1 MTHNG
6 KLFIETVGCQMNVL
20 DSELVVA
27 ALRNQ
32 GYTLTHQIGEADTIL
47 FNTCSVR
54 EHAEQKIYSQLGR
67 LKYSKRTRPNQ
78 VIGVIGCMAQKDQ
91 EKIFQRAPHVDIIVG
106 TGQLGEIPRLV
117 DEARKERKRAVAIS
131 LDRKDGSR
139 SEVAQSFESYDP
151 LRDPEMRPSPWQA
164 YTRIMF
170 GCDKFCTYC
179 VVPMTRGPE
188 QSRPVADIKR
198 EVESLALQGVREVT
212 LLGQTVNSYKHTAD
226 GKQSRMADLL
236 AAIHDT
242 PGIQRIKF
250 VTNFPKDMTDDL
262 LLAMRD
268 LPKVSRYLHVPLQ
281 HGDNEILKRMKRG
294 YTVEEY
300 RDMMHRIWATLPDCS
315 VSSDF
320 IVGFCGE
327 TEEQFQTCC
336 DSVREFRFKNSFIF
350 KYSARPGTK
359 ADELWQ
365 DDIPEDVKRR
375 RNNELLAIQTAICE
389 ETNAEF
395 IGRHVEVLVE
405 GPSKWTHKEISRTD
419 GQKAEDANL
428 NYPMPGVVEVSPNT
442 MIDRRGA
449 DTSSSTFGS
458 LRHDHDHDHD
468 GCGTCS
474 PDEMV
479 QLDLGERPNLRESYN
494 INTNNGNE
502 PESIVATDLNASR
515 GGPSVSHQP
524 PAGPIQLVGRTSCD
538 RIVVFEGNPRLAGSF
553 AKIEI
558 TDCTQTT
565 LLGEIVTRQIQHGSS
580 LELPILVSSPR

>member
-1 MTHNG
+1 MPHNG

-32 GYTLTHQIGEADTIL
+32 GYTLTDQIGEADTVL

-54 EHAEQKIYSQLGR
+54 EHAEQKIYSSLGR
-67 LKYSKRTRPNQ
+67 IKYSKRNRPEQ

-117 DEARKERKRAVAIS
+117 DEARRDRKKTVAVS
-131 LDRKDGSR
+131 LDRKEGSR

-188 QSRPVADIKR
+188 QSRPVADIVR
-198 EVESLALQGVREVT
+198 EVQSLANQGVREVT

-226 GKQSRMADLL
+226 GQLSRMADLL

-250 VTNFPKDMTDDL
+250 VTNFPKDMGDDL
-262 LLAMRD
+262 LQAMRD

-281 HGDNEILKRMKRG
+281 HGDNEVLKRMKRG

-327 TEEQFQTCC
+327 TEEQFQKSV
-336 DSVREFRFKNSFIF
+336 DAVREFRFKNSFIF

-359 ADELWQ
+359 ADELWA
-365 DDIPEDVKRR
+365 DDVPEDVKRR
-375 RNNELLAIQTAICE
+375 RNNELLEVQNMICE

-395 IGRHVEVLVE
+395 IGRRVEVLVE
-405 GPSKWTHKEISRTD
+405 GPSKWTNKGLTRND
-419 GQKAEDANL
+419 GRAAEDANL
-428 NYPMPGVVEVSPNT
+428 AYPMPGVVPTEDQRAPGVS
-442 MIDRRGA
+442 RGVP
-449 DTSSSTFGS
+449 TENRT
-458 LRHDHDHDHD
+458 LEPHEHDHDHDD
-468 GCGTCS
+468 CGSCNTDIVQITVPSDAALNTPAHAGGS
-474 PDEMV
+474 P
-479 QLDLGERPNLRESYN
+479 S
-494 INTNNGNE
+494 T
-502 PESIVATDLNASR
+502 
-515 GGPSVSHQP
+515 
-524 PAGPIQLVGRTSCD
+524 GPIQLVGRTTCD
-538 RIVVFEGNPRLAGSF
+538 RIVVFEGNPRLAGTF
-553 AKIEI
+553 AKIEV

-565 LLGEIVTRQIQHGSS
+565 LLGEIVTQEVQHGSFPG
-580 LELPILVSSPR
+580 LPILV

>member
-1 MTHNG
+1 MHNG

-32 GYTLTHQIGEADTIL
+32 GYTLTDQIGEADTVL

-54 EHAEQKIYSQLGR
+54 EHAEQKIYSSLGR
-67 LKYSKRTRPNQ
+67 IKFSKRSRPEQ

-117 DEARKERKRAVAIS
+117 DEARATRKKTVAVS
-131 LDRKDGSR
+131 LDRKEGSR

-188 QSRPVADIKR
+188 QSRPVADIVR
-198 EVESLALQGVREVT
+198 EVQSLANQGVREVT

-226 GKQSRMADLL
+226 GKLSRMADLL

-250 VTNFPKDMTDDL
+250 VTNFPKDMGDDL
-262 LLAMRD
+262 LQAMHD

-281 HGDNEILKRMKRG
+281 HGDNEVLKRMKRG
-294 YTVEEY
+294 YTVEDY
-300 RDMMHRIWATLPDCS
+300 RDMMHRIWETLPDCS

-327 TEEQFQTCC
+327 TEEQFQRSV
-336 DSVREFRFKNSFIF
+336 DAVREFRFKNSFIF

-359 ADELWQ
+359 ADELWA
-365 DDIPEDVKRR
+365 DDIPEDIKRR
-375 RNNELLAIQTAICE
+375 RNNELLEVQNMICE

-395 IGRHVEVLVE
+395 IGRRVEVLVE
-405 GPSKWTHKEISRTD
+405 GPSKWTNKGLTRND
-419 GQKAEDANL
+419 GRAAEDANL
-428 NYPMPGVVEVSPNT
+428 AYPMPGVVGERRETRDEREEPAGEPGGVSP
-442 MIDRRGA
+442 R
-449 DTSSSTFGS
+449 S
-458 LRHDHDHDHD
+458 HDHDDPSGSHLSPLVSPLSEDD
-468 GCGTCS
+468 CGSCNT
-474 PDEMV
+474 DAIV
-479 QLDLGERPNLRESYN
+479 QLDLPLQIQSQALQSGS
-494 INTNNGNE
+494 
-502 PESIVATDLNASR
+502 DLSSLTS
-515 GGPSVSHQP
+515 PLSS
-524 PAGPIQLVGRTSCD
+524 GPIQLVGRTSCD
-538 RIVVFEGNPRLAGSF
+538 RIVVFEGNPRLAGTF
-553 AKIEI
+553 AKIEVI
-558 TDCTQTT
+558 DCTQTT
-565 LLGEIVTRQIQHGSS
+565 LLGEIVTQAVQHGSFPG
-580 LELPILVSSPR
+580 LPILV

>member
-1 MTHNG
+1 MPHNG

-32 GYTLTHQIGEADTIL
+32 GYTLTDQIGEADTIL

-54 EHAEQKIYSQLGR
+54 EHAEQKIYSSLGR
-67 LKYSKRTRPNQ
+67 IKYSKRKRPEQ

-91 EKIFQRAPHVDIIVG
+91 DKIFQRAPHVDIIVG

-117 DEARKERKRAVAIS
+117 DEARATRKRTVAVS
-131 LDRKDGSR
+131 LDRKEGSR

-188 QSRPVADIKR
+188 QSRPVADIVR
-198 EVESLALQGVREVT
+198 EVQSLANQGVREVT

-226 GKQSRMADLL
+226 GQLSRMADLL

-250 VTNFPKDMTDDL
+250 VTNFPKDMGDDL
-262 LLAMRD
+262 LQAMRD

-281 HGDNEILKRMKRG
+281 HGDNEVLKRMKRG

-327 TEEQFQTCC
+327 TEEQFQKSV
-336 DSVREFRFKNSFIF
+336 DAVREFRFKNSFIF

-359 ADELWQ
+359 ADDLWK

-375 RNNELLAIQTAICE
+375 RNNELLEVQNMICE

-395 IGRHVEVLVE
+395 IGR
-405 GPSKWTHKEISRTD
+405 R
-419 GQKAEDANL
+419 
-428 NYPMPGVVEVSPNT
+428 
-442 MIDRRGA
+442 
-449 DTSSSTFGS
+449 
-458 LRHDHDHDHD
+458 
-468 GCGTCS
+468 
-474 PDEMV
+474 
-479 QLDLGERPNLRESYN
+479 
-494 INTNNGNE
+494 
-502 PESIVATDLNASR
+502 
-515 GGPSVSHQP
+515 
-524 PAGPIQLVGRTSCD
+524 
-538 RIVVFEGNPRLAGSF
+538 
-553 AKIEI
+553 
-558 TDCTQTT
+558 
-565 LLGEIVTRQIQHGSS
+565 
-580 LELPILVSSPR
+580 